1 MTSSV
6 AVAFD
11 ASTGPV
17 PSPSSS
23 LAPRLERK
31 TRAVDDD
38 VDDDD
43 MMMMMSVGNI
53 SRAHK
58 RKTTASRR
66 VPNQMHSPKTNRIVA
81 NLVQ

>member
-23 LAPRLERK
+23 FIAEIGEE
-31 TRAVDDD
+31 DE
-38 VDDDD
+38 
-43 MMMMMSVGNI
+43 SG
-53 SRAHK
+53 
-58 RKTTASRR
+58 
-66 VPNQMHSPKTNRIVA
+66 
-81 NLVQ
+81 